1 MFSDS
6 DAEKRWDRRARTPE
20 PPCSG
25 PRLAV
30 ELQILWTVQQMAQ
43 QQQLMAAAIFQIL
56 HMFHATP
63 PPRTD
68 ANSATQVAALVAAT
82 TIEEQRARSDQPQA
96 QPKKKHRRG
105 VRLRRSRC
113 GIADS
118 AGKGDM
124 ELEVRQDPDQLS
136 DNGPPRA
143 LGHASLPYSNLE
155 KTRPSDNMLSDNM
168 QSRSHTQYD
177 TDIAFKSG
185 FHEGSHDEMQGALE
199 HTHQKNLLKSKLG
212 DAADG
217 KLADATGSM
226 GLARLSVST
235 CAPTT
240 ASAESRRAS
249 LMSVGSADSEGLT
262 VNNEENESSITPHNV
277 HFVTETE
284 DSPADQQPSHVD
296 SILEPGKVI
305 VGQNRLSRTVQAM
318 LNSPSH
324 LAAANDSAKAC
335 STTLNVDFSDVNAK
349 GSYGC
354 TVLHWAAASNNVAV
368 CKAILAHEGF
378 TEVDAKD
385 TTRGWTALHW
395 AAAGG
400 HLAACQAI
408 LDCARFTGINAH
420 ATLGDW
426 TALHLAASAGYSG
439 VCRAILCHG
448 DFMDIDK
455 QNIDGDTAMQLAVKH
470 GHGEVIEVIDGY
482 NQLVALLL

>member
-96 QPKKKHRRG
+96 QLKKKHRPGARM
-105 VRLRRSRC
+105 RRRRR

-118 AGKGDM
+118 ADKADM
-124 ELEVRQDPDQLS
+124 ELE
-136 DNGPPRA
+136 
-143 LGHASLPYSNLE
+143 
-155 KTRPSDNMLSDNM
+155 
-168 QSRSHTQYD
+168 
-177 TDIAFKSG
+177 
-185 FHEGSHDEMQGALE
+185 
-199 HTHQKNLLKSKLG
+199 
-212 DAADG
+212 
-217 KLADATGSM
+217 
-226 GLARLSVST
+226 
-235 CAPTT
+235 
-240 ASAESRRAS
+240 
-249 LMSVGSADSEGLT
+249 
-262 VNNEENESSITPHNV
+262 ENECSITQHNV
-277 HFVTETE
+277 HFVTETEVTVDSASAPGSNSLRLFRE

-296 SILEPGKVI
+296 SILEPWKVI

-395 AAAGG
+395 AAARG
-400 HLAACQAI
+400 HLDACQAI
-408 LDCARFTGINAH
+408 LDSARFTEINAH
-420 ATLGDW
+420 AKLGDW